1 MTAMNSTAQSP
12 TLRTFRGS
20 DSRSVLAA
28 VKAALGSEAMILSTR
43 EIPGSLF
50 RPGAVEVTAA
60 MVPQAEDPRESVPAP
75 RPAPSE
81 ALVER
86 ASALYGDTARRS
98 DDGLGRELDAL
109 RACVA
114 ETQTALSS
122 VARQARIGQD
132 LQLAPAAAEFN
143 THLCMQGFDPI
154 LAEEL
159 VRQLMQGG
167 VPRTAAGFRDPAR
180 KALGRV
186 VKSCPPPW
194 QAAEKKRRVIA
205 LVGPTGVG
213 KTTSL
218 AKIAARALLEQ
229 RLKVALITFD
239 TYRIG
244 AAEQIAHYG
253 NLMDVPTFV
262 ARDRAELCT
271 ALSRCSDASLVLID
285 TAGRSNMEDVA
296 RQAELARSVPGVELH
311 LVMSAVTSAVDLT
324 AISRRY
330 RALLPA
336 QLILTKVDETSAPGG
351 LLSAM
356 AVTQRPVGCITNGQR
371 VPEDIH
377 GQSDDDLIDLVL
389 GESQWVQGRNE

>member
-1 MTAMNSTAQSP
+1 MNAQP

-28 VKAALGSEAMILSTR
+28 VKAALGAEAMIVSTR

-50 RPGAVEVTAA
+50 RSAAVEVTAA
-60 MVPQAEDPRESVPAP
+60 VVPEHAP
-75 RPAPSE
+75 DTAPTPAPSE
-81 ALVER
+81 ALADR
-86 ASALYGDTARRS
+86 ASALYGEASRRPGA
-98 DDGLGRELDAL
+98 DVDRELDAL

-114 ETQTALSS
+114 ETQNALSS

-132 LQLAPAAAEFN
+132 LQLAPAAAQFN
-143 THLCMQGFDPI
+143 THLSMLGFDPV

-159 VRQLMQGG
+159 VRELMQGG
-167 VPRTAAGFRDPAR
+167 VPRTAAGFRIPAR
-180 KALGRV
+180 QALGRI

-194 QAAEKKRRVIA
+194 QAGDRKRRVVA

-213 KTTSL
+213 KTTTL
-218 AKIAARALLEQ
+218 AKIAARALLDERQ
-229 RLKVALITFD
+229 KVALITFD

-253 NLMDVPTFV
+253 NLMDAPTFV

-271 ALSRCSDASLVLID
+271 ALSRCQEAQLVLID
-285 TAGRSNMEDVA
+285 TAGRSSMEDVN

-311 LVMSAVTSAVDLT
+311 LVLSAVTSATDL
-324 AISRRY
+324 ASIARRY
-330 RALLPA
+330 RPLQPS
-336 QLILTKVDETSAPGG
+336 QLIFTKVDEASAPGG
-351 LLSAM
+351 LLSAL
-356 AVTQRPVGCITNGQR
+356 AVAQRPVGCIANGQR

-377 GQSDDDLIDLVL
+377 GQSDEDLVNLIL